1 MPNEQRQPLTLPS
14 DLRSRLS
21 RCYVDDREFKDETTG
36 RIVKYS
42 RLVSE
47 FIVDGDILL
56 FEAPLKKN
64 DKILLKLADDF
75 SRPIV

>member
-14 DLRSRLS
+14 DLPSRLS

-75 SRPIV
+75 SRPMV